1 MEVFTITKKNK
12 KGIQPA
18 GVKTNPNL
26 PPVLSTQIKAVEY
39 IEKKKPQVDIG
50 KTLGFSSE
58 LNDGG
63 LTLETSSNSKP

>member
-12 KGIQPA
+12 KGIQPT

-39 IEKKKPQVDIG
+39 IEKKKP
-50 KTLGFSSE
+50 
-58 LNDGG
+58 
-63 LTLETSSNSKP
+63 